1 MEILVDGTGVG
12 AQSTLEGKTFFAR
25 KLCETDAMPP
35 NSGGVVSGKSYAPE
49 SSSESICMTKAGF
62 NPNTDPKRP
71 TTAQF
76 HHCAKVEK
84 EN

>member
-1 MEILVDGTGVG
+1 
-12 AQSTLEGKTFFAR
+12 
-25 KLCETDAMPP
+25 MPP
-35 NSGGVVSGKSYAPE
+35 NSGGLVSWKSYAPE
-49 SSSESICMTKAGF
+49 SSSESICITKAGF

-84 EN
+84 VEEN